1 VIVERATERDLDAL
15 LALMRAYCDFYG
27 ADPGDEDLLALAK
40 ALLADP
46 AREGIQFLARAEPG
60 GEPIGFATVFWSW
73 STLSA
78 GRLAVMNDLS
88 VSEAARGTGAAE
100 ALIGACARAA
110 RDHGARTL
118 SWQTAKDNLRAQRVY
133 ERIGGQRS
141 EWYDY
146 ELRV

>member
-1 VIVERATERDLDAL
+1 VIVERATERDLDEL
-15 LALMRAYCDFYG
+15 LSLMRAYCDFYG
-27 ADPGDEDLLALAK
+27 ASPGDEDLLGLAK

-46 AREGIQFLARAEPG
+46 AREGIQFLARAEAG

-78 GRLAVMNDLS
+78 GRLAVMNDLYVNES
-88 VSEAARGTGAAE
+88 ARGTGAAE
-100 ALIGACARAA
+100 ALIGACAQAA
-110 RDHGARTL
+110 REHGARTL

>member
-1 VIVERATERDLDAL
+1 MIVERATEQDLDAL
-15 LALMRAYCDFYG
+15 LALMRAYCDFYAVG
-27 ADPGDEDLLALAK
+27 PTDEDLLALAQ

-46 AREGIQFLARAEPG
+46 AREGIQFLARGEPG
-60 GEPIGFATVFWSW
+60 GTPIGFATVFWSW

-78 GRLAVMNDLS
+78 GRLAVMNDLY
-88 VSEAARGTGAAE
+88 VTEAARGTGAAE
-100 ALIGACARAA
+100 ALIEACAQAA
-110 RDHGARTL
+110 REHGARTL

>member
-1 VIVERATERDLDAL
+1 MIVAPVSEQDLGAL
-15 LALMRAYCDFYG
+15 LGLMRAYCDFYG
-27 ADPGDEDLLALAK
+27 VSPGDDDLLALSR

-46 AREGIQFLARAEPG
+46 AREGVQFLARTEPG

-78 GRLAVMNDLS
+78 GRLAVMNDLY
-88 VSEAARGTGAAE
+88 VTEAARGTGAAE
-100 ALIGACARAA
+100 ALIEACAQAA
-110 RDHGARTL
+110 REHGAPTL
-118 SWQTAKDNLRAQRVY
+118 SWQTAKDNLRAQKVY
-133 ERIGGQRS
+133 ERIGGRRS